1 MLDSAVSVSFDW
13 ETVEDAAAEAGRTDP
28 AAVARCGGSLP
39 DRNAISTAATMRNDR
54 VPVSQ
59 ASCFRVRPVKP
70 YFCVPGFESAP
81 LAVDIARARRASRTA
96 RWFRFSTRRAAAL
109 KRT

>member
-1 MLDSAVSVSFDW
+1 MVSSAASVALDLDAV
-13 ETVEDAAAEAGRTDP
+13 EEAPSEADRTDP

-39 DRNAISTAATMRNDR
+39 DRNAISTAATMRKDR